1 MKNLGQFFDYKRF
14 FEGKKLIVTDNQ
26 PCVDYETK
34 RPLGRTIEV
43 GIMEDKTVYL
53 PSAKGNIQTNL
64 LEKFKVKVL
73 DDGKG
78 AIDAVAAIPTGSEV
92 KFQDF
97 TKATLYVDTKG
108 NIPVMAMSLECMSV
122 VIVKKDK

>member
-1 MKNLGQFFDYKRF
+1 MKNLGQFFDYQRF

-26 PCVDYETK
+26 PYVDYETK

-43 GIMEDKTVYL
+43 GIMEDKTFYL
-53 PSAKGNIQTNL
+53 PSAKGNVQTNL

-78 AIDAVAAIPTGSEV
+78 SIDTIAAIPNGVEV

-97 TKATLYVDTKG
+97 KKASLYVDTNGKV
-108 NIPVMAMSLECMSV
+108 PVMAMSLECISV